1 MQARLA
7 QAANAGGASAAAG
20 AKEGTS
26 DTFGN
31 IKVSLACNV
40 ALDIL
45 RTPYSKKFP
54 GYEPYLMDEFDE
66 LILFEDLRST
76 QYKGRRL
83 RDVFTF
89 LKGGWASLA
98 DRDPAWL
105 ISTDEEAIKQRVFEC
120 LEFERAILPCQVA
133 NFALRALEGD
143 AALAA
148 RTRYDHVLVDNFT
161 ELDLASQQLAQALAA
176 QTFTLSANEAE
187 GNPTFAEFPN
197 FAGLAS
203 FLASN
208 PKASVKKLA
217 ARGALEPEIHMGETM
232 AHEMLTVAQTCKNAL
247 DAGQSV
253 MLVAANKMW
262 LKNARTNLERVG
274 ITVQKPFGAKFTKK
288 FDDLQAAAGVAQAK
302 ARALA
307 AHPNQPAPWRA
318 LLAIGNYTANSV
330 SVEELRALAL
340 ERGLAI
346 DAALRELA
354 QAGMPQL
361 EAKGEYANSLK
372 AAYAR
377 ASDLV
382 KQSQNAQ
389 NAEGVTSDTFDNQTN
404 GVLVVSPKEALGRQA
419 DVVIFGAFVNGV
431 IPCREYLDPAGLLG
445 AAKERQRQTDTRY
458 IDAIFG
464 SARKKL
470 LVTGFTSAPLEAAE
484 RLELKIDNIKLKAG
498 QRICKISPSCYL

>member
-1 MQARLA
+1 
-7 QAANAGGASAAAG
+7 
-20 AKEGTS
+20 
-26 DTFGN
+26 
-31 IKVSLACNV
+31 
-40 ALDIL
+40 
-45 RTPYSKKFP
+45 
-54 GYEPYLMDEFDE
+54 
-66 LILFEDLRST
+66 
-76 QYKGRRL
+76 
-83 RDVFTF
+83 
-89 LKGGWASLA
+89 
-98 DRDPAWL
+98 
-105 ISTDEEAIKQRVFEC
+105 
-120 LEFERAILPCQVA
+120 
-133 NFALRALEGD
+133 
-143 AALAA
+143 
-148 RTRYDHVLVDNFT
+148 
-161 ELDLASQQLAQALAA
+161 
-176 QTFTLSANEAE
+176 
-187 GNPTFAEFPN
+187 
-197 FAGLAS
+197 
-203 FLASN
+203 
-208 PKASVKKLA
+208 
-217 ARGALEPEIHMGETM
+217 
-232 AHEMLTVAQTCKNAL
+232 
-247 DAGQSV
+247 

-262 LKNARTNLERVG
+262 LKNARANLERVG

-302 ARALA
+302 AQALA

-330 SVEELRALAL
+330 SVEELRVLAL

-382 KQSQNAQ
+382 KQAQ
-389 NAEGVTSDTFDNQTN
+389 IIEGVTSDTFDNQIN

-419 DVVIFGAFVNGV
+419 DVVIFGAFVNGI

-498 QRICKISPSCYL
+498 QRICKISPSCYLEQ